1 MARISIALAVVVAL
15 GAPLLFLEPR
25 LAHAGGALDTVTAGA
40 GALFGTAPAADLGA
54 AGALSTPPL
63 TWAPLEVPPRAEP
76 TLAAVVVAAPL
87 ESDDPAPRGDELAL
101 RIAARVAARIGAGA
115 RAHPLTAQLATA
127 RAVAGRANALVYV
140 RSAIVKGDLRATLDV
155 YPSMVNSW
163 DRIRN
168 PVPLPTNHTAAR
180 AKVDAEVR
188 SFLPALA
195 LEQATVERA
204 RHDEGEVL
212 AAACGDAD
220 GDGDN
225 ALVLVSAARV
235 ALGHVRAGRFVAERT
250 ATWSALGPTLPVPMR
265 DPIAEAVVG
274 AGAVGVG
281 TTDHGGLRL
290 TPALTVDAPLV
301 GLPVWGGDD
310 LVCLRPEASAGA
322 FDGAPVECSL
332 RGEPR
337 PRLAVPA
344 PRFDAFGAALIADA
358 LGNARTVVA
367 VREPSGRLRL
377 KAGDALG
384 VAEGTFGAQLAVGDL
399 DQDGA
404 AEIATSAD
412 LPVAGAQTARL
423 DDAID
428 IATWS
433 PGPPGSA
440 APAGPPG
447 SASSPASPGPPG
459 SRAAPGPP
467 GSAAPP
473 GPPGSAGPPG
483 PPGSVST
490 GPPGSATTPTA
501 PASPLGPDLRSR
513 FHLAAPGGVRALAMC
528 PPGEH
533 GEPSLVAVV
542 GGEIWTVR
550 AGVMVAPSA
559 AAPKVAR

>member
-1 MARISIALAVVVAL
+1 MGRISTALALALVL
-15 GAPLLFLEPR
+15 GAPLRILEPR
-25 LAHAGGALDTVTAGA
+25 LAHAGGALDAVTEGA
-40 GALFGTAPAADLGA
+40 GALFGVPPAANPGA
-54 AGALSTPPL
+54 AVAPSTPPL
-63 TWAPLEVPPRAEP
+63 TWPLESPPRAAA

-115 RAHPLTAQLATA
+115 MAHPLTAQLATA

-140 RSAIVKGDLRATLDV
+140 RSAIVKGNLRATLDV
-155 YPSMVNSW
+155 YPSMANAW

-168 PVPLPTNHTAAR
+168 PVPLPTNHAAAR

-188 SFLPALA
+188 SFLPALV

-250 ATWSALGPTLPVPMR
+250 AAWSSLGSALPVPMR
-265 DPIAEAVVG
+265 EPIAEAVVG

-290 TPALTVDAPLV
+290 TPALAVDAPLA

-332 RGEPR
+332 RREPR
-337 PRLAVPA
+337 PRMAVPA

-358 LGNARTVVA
+358 LGNTRTVVA

-412 LPVAGAQTARL
+412 LPAAGAQTARP

-440 APAGPPG
+440 ASPAPPG
-447 SASSPASPGPPG
+447 SA
-459 SRAAPGPP
+459 AAPGPP

-473 GPPGSAGPPG
+473 TSPPG
-483 PPGSVST
+483 T
-490 GPPGSATTPTA
+490 
-501 PASPLGPDLRSR
+501 DLRSR

-550 AGVMVAPSA
+550 AAVTAVAAPA
-559 AAPKVAR
+559 TAVAPKVAR